1 MYPRDIQKVIEKRL
15 NDKKI
20 VIIIVARQVGK
31 TSLIES
37 ILATESYLELN
48 GDDMADRAFFEDIN
62 TEKLKAYIGNNKF
75 LFIDEAQKIP
85 NIGDA
90 LKIIHDKIKTI
101 KVLVTGSS
109 SFDLNQ
115 KIQESLTGRKWEFS
129 LFPISWSEY
138 VEKHGLLSAQKQLES
153 RLVYGMYP
161 DVLNH
166 PDDQADILKSL
177 SSSYLFK
184 DIFALHTLK
193 RPELL
198 DKIIRALA
206 YQVGNEVS
214 YNEIAQLV
222 GADKNTVN
230 TYIELLCHAFVI
242 YKLPSFS
249 RNLRNEIKTNQKIY
263 FYDNGIR
270 NVVIGNLQPLHMRND
285 ISQLWENFLISER
298 MKYNAYHQRHAKSYF
313 WRTTTQREIDYVEDS
328 DGQISAFEFKW
339 AKHKKTKIDKEFQD
353 VYQTE
358 IQVISIESWDG
369 FVRSLD
375 SANVQKS

>member
-1 MYPRDIQKVIEKRL
+1 MYHRVIQKSIENRL
-15 NDKKI
+15 KDKKI
-20 VIIIVARQVGK
+20 IILTGSRQVGK
-31 TSLIES
+31 TSLIEK
-37 ILATESYLELN
+37 ILANESYLELN

-62 TEKLKAYIGNNKF
+62 TEKLKAYLGDNKF
-75 LFIDEAQKIP
+75 LFVDEAQKIP

-90 LKIIHDKIKTI
+90 LKIIHDKINTV

-109 SFDLNQ
+109 SFELNQ
-115 KIQESLTGRKWEFS
+115 KIKESLTGRKWEFT

-138 VEKHGLLSAQKQLES
+138 VSKHGLLAAQKQLET

-166 PDDQADILKSL
+166 PEDQVDILKSL

-184 DIFALHTLK
+184 DIFALHPLK

-206 YQVGNEVS
+206 YQVGSEVS

-230 TYIELLCHAFVI
+230 NYIELLCHAFII

-285 ISQLWENFLISER
+285 TGQLWENFLITER
-298 MKYNAYHQRHAKSYF
+298 MKFNVYKQRMVKPYF
-313 WRTTTQREIDYVEDS
+313 WRTTTQREIDYIEDC

-339 AKHKKTKIDKEFQD
+339 SPNKKVKADKEFQE
-353 VYQTE
+353 VYQTQ
-358 IQVISIESWDG
+358 IKIVDRNGWDE
-369 FVRSLD
+369 FVRG
-375 SANVQKS
+375 

>member
-1 MYPRDIQKVIEKRL
+1 L

-20 VIIIVARQVGK
+20 VIITGARQVGK
-31 TSLIES
+31 TSLIEA
-37 ILATESYLELN
+37 ILFKESYLELN
-48 GDDMADRAFFEDIN
+48 GDDMADRAFFEVIN
-62 TEKLKAYIGNNKF
+62 TEKLRSYVGNHTY
-75 LFIDEAQKIP
+75 LFVDEAQKIP

-109 SFDLNQ
+109 SFELNQ

-138 VEKHGLLSAQKQLES
+138 VAKHGLLTAQKQLES
-153 RLVYGMYP
+153 RLIFGMYP
-161 DVLNH
+161 DVLNN
-166 PDDQADILKSL
+166 PGDESDILKAL

-206 YQVGNEVS
+206 YQVGSEVS

-230 TYIELLCHAFVI
+230 HYIELLCQAFVI

-249 RNLRNEIKTNQKIY
+249 RNLRNEIKTSQKIY

-270 NVVIGNLQPLHMRND
+270 NVVIGNLQPLHLRND
-285 ISQLWENFLISER
+285 AGQLWENFLISER
-298 MKYNAYHQRHAKSYF
+298 LKYNAYQQRMAKSYF
-313 WRTTTQREIDYVEDS
+313 WRTTTQREIDYVEDR
-328 DGQISAFEFKW
+328 DGQISAFECKW
-339 AKHKKTKIDKEFQD
+339 SAHKKKKADKEFQE
-353 VYQTE
+353 VYNTQIKILDRET
-358 IQVISIESWDG
+358 WDD
-369 FVRSLD
+369 FVR
-375 SANVQKS
+375 

>member
-1 MYPRDIQKVIEKRL
+1 MYRRDIQEKIKSRFK
-15 NDKKI
+15 DKKI
-20 VIIIVARQVGK
+20 VIVIGPRQVGK
-31 TSLIES
+31 TSLIEE
-37 ILATESYLELN
+37 ILSKETFLELN
-48 GDDMADRAFFEDIN
+48 GDDMADRAFFDDIN
-62 TEKLKAYIGNNKF
+62 TEKLKNYIGENKF
-75 LFIDEAQKIP
+75 LFVDEAQKIP

-109 SFDLNQ
+109 SLELNK
-115 KIQESLTGRKWEFS
+115 KIKESLTGRKWEFS
-129 LFPISWSEY
+129 LFPISWSEFAG
-138 VEKHGLLSAQKQLES
+138 KHSLLTAQKQLES

-161 DVLNH
+161 DVLNN
-166 PDDQADILKSL
+166 PEDQVEILKSL
-177 SSSYLFK
+177 TSSYLFK
-184 DIFALHTLK
+184 DIFELNALK

-206 YQVGNEVS
+206 YQVGSEVS

-222 GADKNTVN
+222 GADKNTVSN
-230 TYIELLCHAFVI
+230 YIDLLCQAFVI

-270 NVVIGNLQPLHMRND
+270 NVVIGNLQPLHLRND
-285 ISQLWENFLISER
+285 IGQLWENFLISER
-298 MKYNAYHQRHAKSYF
+298 MKFNVYNNRMVKSYF

-339 AKHKKTKIDKEFQD
+339 STRKKTKLDKEFQE
-353 VYQTE
+353 VYKTE
-358 IQVISIESWDG
+358 IKIIDRENWDS
-369 FVRSLD
+369 FVRG
-375 SANVQKS
+375 

>member
-1 MYPRDIQKVIEKRL
+1 MYHRDIQKNIERRL
-15 NDKKI
+15 NDHKI
-20 VIIIVARQVGK
+20 VILTGARQVGK
-31 TSLIES
+31 TSLIEA
-37 ILATESYLELN
+37 ILSKKSYLELN
-48 GDDMADRAFFEDIN
+48 GDDMGDRTFFEKIN
-62 TEKLKAYIGNNKF
+62 TEKLKSYIGNHKY
-75 LFIDEAQKIP
+75 LFVDEAQKIP

-109 SFDLNQ
+109 SLELNK

-129 LFPISWSEY
+129 LFPTSWSEY
-138 VEKHGLLSAQKQLES
+138 VAKHGLLTAQKQLEF
-153 RLVYGMYP
+153 RLIYGMYP
-161 DVLNH
+161 DVLNN
-166 PDDQADILKSL
+166 PGDESDILKAL

-206 YQVGNEVS
+206 YQVGSEVS

-230 TYIELLCHAFVI
+230 HYIELLCQAFVI

-270 NVVIGNLQPLHMRND
+270 NVVIGNLQPLHLRND
-285 ISQLWENFLISER
+285 AGQLWENFLISER
-298 MKYNAYHQRHAKSYF
+298 LKYNACHQRMAKSYF
-313 WRTTTQREIDYVEDS
+313 WRTTTQREIDYVEDC
-328 DGQISAFEFKW
+328 DGQISAYECKW
-339 AKHKKTKIDKEFQD
+339 ASLKKIKVDKEFQE
-353 VYQTE
+353 VYNTR
-358 IQVISIESWDG
+358 IKILDRDNWDD
-369 FVRSLD
+369 FVR
-375 SANVQKS
+375 

>member
-1 MYPRDIQKVIEKRL
+1 MYSRDIQKNIERRL
-15 NDKKI
+15 LDQKI
-20 VIIIVARQVGK
+20 VILSGARQVGK
-31 TSLIES
+31 TSLIEA
-37 ILATESYLELN
+37 ILSKKSYLELN
-48 GDDMADRAFFEDIN
+48 GDDMADRSFFENIN
-62 TEKLKAYIGNNKF
+62 TEKLRSYIGSHAF

-109 SFDLNQ
+109 SFELNQ
-115 KIQESLTGRKWEFS
+115 KVQESLTGRKWEFS

-138 VEKHGLLSAQKQLES
+138 VAKHGLLTAQKQLES
-153 RLVYGMYP
+153 RMIYGMYP
-161 DVLNH
+161 DVLNN
-166 PDDQADILKSL
+166 PGDESEILKAL

-206 YQVGNEVS
+206 YQIGSEVS

-230 TYIELLCHAFVI
+230 HYIELLCQAFVI

-270 NVVIGNLQPLHMRND
+270 NVVIGNVQPLHLRND
-285 ISQLWENFLISER
+285 AGQLWENFILSER
-298 MKYNAYHQRHAKSYF
+298 LKYNAYNQRIAKSYF

-339 AKHKKTKIDKEFQD
+339 APFKKVKIDQEFQE
-353 VYQTE
+353 VYKTQIKTVDRE
-358 IQVISIESWDG
+358 TWDE
-369 FVRSLD
+369 FVR
-375 SANVQKS
+375 